1 MEKEKKAEKKITLYM
16 LLGVNEKATDV
27 EIRKAYKKMIYI
39 VHPDKNP
46 NDENATE
53 KFRNLQMAYKILMDP
68 EKRALY
74 DETGEYD
81 ENDTEKI
88 EINETYEYF
97 RTIYKRIT
105 TNDIENYSKKYKNS
119 EEEKMDLIDFYIDF
133 NGDIELILENIPLS
147 ENKDIERFINFYEK
161 IIKEGVIE
169 RNELYEK
176 SKNNIKLLKD
186 ESKEADEELEKLK
199 QQIVLNQEKRNKNK
213 DNFYNNLL
221 KKYGK
226 NNEEEFNDIDDEEFE
241 KIQKSLLNNKKKKN
255 NNVNSKKKKK

>member
-1 MEKEKKAEKKITLYM
+1 MKKEKKADKISLYM
-16 LLGVNEKATDV
+16 LLGVNEKATEK
-27 EIRKAYKKMIYI
+27 EIRKAYKKMVYI

-46 NDENATE
+46 NDPNATE

-68 EKRALY
+68 EKKALY

-88 EINETYEYF
+88 EMNDTYEYC
-97 RTIYKRIT
+97 RTIYKRVT

-133 NGDIELILENIPLS
+133 DGDVELILENIPLS
-147 ENKDIERFINFYEK
+147 ENKDIQRFKDFYEE
-161 IIKEGVIE
+161 IINEGIIE
-169 RNELYEK
+169 RTELYEK

-199 QQIVLNQEKRNKNK
+199 QQIVLNKEKRKNNNFLDNLVDKYVKNK
-213 DNFYNNLL
+213 DQ
-221 KKYGK
+221 
-226 NNEEEFNDIDDEEFE
+226 ESNDINDEEFE
-241 KIQKSLLNNKKKKN
+241 KIQKYFLNKKKKN
-255 NNVNSKKKKK
+255 NGKKKKKK